1 MITKNQFGNGVL
13 SILAVMPPTVA
24 TLGKLKIYIKY
35 NALIFNVANVA
46 NELPLDL
53 CSAVH
58 LALPM
63 LPPPRRGQHWQ
74 RYGSPNWL
82 RADAFRY
89 LRGGANRS
97 RLFMAQTHYTPT
109 RRFYFP
115 VRVSIWCM
123 TTVTPSRIRVLSN
136 CNNYCF

>member
-89 LRGGANRS
+89 LRGGWVKSLQTSYGADPLHPHAQI
-97 RLFMAQTHYTPT
+97 LFPGK
-109 RRFYFP
+109 
-115 VRVSIWCM
+115 S
-123 TTVTPSRIRVLSN
+123 
-136 CNNYCF
+136 